1 MTAKIVLYS
10 CTFSKDLNR
19 TLRMIKSIKKHN
31 KEKIPL
37 YISVPED
44 EVALFKKNIL
54 DNFVTVFSEL
64 DILKKNPKIDLDKIY
79 SIRGGLRQQV
89 IKSEF
94 WRLGI
99 SDNYLVIDADCIFL
113 RDFYIADF
121 IVKDEIPYSI
131 IHEGKDVLI
140 STDKFGPKKNRQN
153 FLNDRNP
160 IQAALGRS
168 GITYDYGYAPF
179 LWSKK
184 VWESFDMHYL
194 TPKNMSFLDAV
205 LKVGSEFTWY
215 GESLMKYQA
224 IPIFPRE
231 QLFKHYHYEHQMWL
245 DLAAGYT
252 EQCISKSSLGVV
264 YQSNWQTWEDFG
276 ESKRNILSRTLR
288 RCKRQLKKYKFKL
301 NVIINTLF
309 KI

>member
-1 MTAKIVLYS
+1 MTEKIVLYS

-19 TLRMIKSIKKHN
+19 TLRMIESIRKHN

-44 EVALFKKNIL
+44 EVDLFKKHIPSG
-54 DNFVTVFSEL
+54 FATVFSEL
-64 DILKKNPKIDLDKIY
+64 DILKKNVKIDLDKIY

-121 IVKDEIPYSI
+121 IVQDEIPYSI

-140 STDKFGPKKNRQN
+140 STDRFGPRKNRQN

-160 IQAALGRS
+160 IQSALGRS

-179 LWSKK
+179 LWNKK
-184 VWESFDMHYL
+184 VWESFDKNYL
-194 TPKNMSFLDAV
+194 SPNNMSFLDAV

-231 QLFKHYHYEHQMWL
+231 QLFRHYHYEHQMWL
-245 DLAAGYT
+245 DLATGYT
-252 EQCISKSSLGVV
+252 EQYISKSSLGVV
-264 YQSNWQTWEDFG
+264 YQSNWQTGEDFG
-276 ESKRNILSRTLR
+276 KIKKNILSRTLR
-288 RCKRQLKKYKFKL
+288 ICKRQLKKYKFKL
-301 NVIINTLF
+301 NIIINTLF

>member
-1 MTAKIVLYS
+1 MTEKIVLYS

-19 TLRMIKSIKKHN
+19 TLRMIESIKKHN
-31 KEKIPL
+31 KEKISL

-44 EVALFKKNIL
+44 EVDLFKKHIPSG
-54 DNFVTVFSEL
+54 FATVLSEL
-64 DILKKNPKIDLDKIY
+64 DILKKNVKIDLDKIY

-113 RDFYIADF
+113 KDFYTADF
-121 IVKDEIPYSI
+121 IVKDEIPYSV

-140 STDKFGPKKNRQN
+140 STDRFGPNKNRQN

-160 IQAALGRS
+160 IQTALGRS

-179 LWSKK
+179 LWNKK
-184 VWESFDMHYL
+184 VWESFDNHYL
-194 TPKNMSFLDAV
+194 SPNNMSFLDAV

-252 EQCISKSSLGVV
+252 EQYISKSFLGVV

-276 ESKRNILSRTLR
+276 ESKKNILSRTLR

-301 NVIINTLF
+301 NIIINTLF

>member
-1 MTAKIVLYS
+1 
-10 CTFSKDLNR
+10 
-19 TLRMIKSIKKHN
+19 MIESIRKHN

-44 EVALFKKNIL
+44 EVDLFKKHIPTSIA
-54 DNFVTVFSEL
+54 TVFSEL
-64 DILKKNPKIDLDKIY
+64 DILKKNMKIDLDKIY

-113 RDFYIADF
+113 KDFYTADF
-121 IVKDEIPYSI
+121 IVKDEIPYSV

-140 STDKFGPKKNRQN
+140 STDRFGPNKNRQN

-160 IQAALGRS
+160 IQTALGRS

-179 LWSKK
+179 LWNKK
-184 VWESFDMHYL
+184 VWESFDNHYL
-194 TPKNMSFLDAV
+194 SPNNMSFLDAV

-231 QLFKHYHYEHQMWL
+231 ELFKHYHYEHQMWL

-252 EQCISKSSLGVV
+252 EQYISKSFLGVV

-276 ESKRNILSRTLR
+276 ESKKNILSRTLR
-288 RCKRQLKKYKFKL
+288 KCKRQFKKYKFKL
-301 NVIINTLF
+301 NIIINTLF